1 MGPHQKVSTPTQ
13 TGFWIWSISC
23 LVSFHS
29 MHFEEAW
36 IERMQLKSSRSALFM
51 SLWIFDLQISDT
63 GCWMSGERHCLV
75 YICLMC
81 NGRVWTFPEAR
92 LEEVSTRILSIPEVP
107 INVGALNSKF
117 LCKSDI
123 CLFLWANRKILGVV
137 FFCCHIMCCVIMM

>member
-1 MGPHQKVSTPTQ
+1 MNGTPPESQYPNTNW
-13 TGFWIWSISC
+13 FLD
-23 LVSFHS
+23 LVNFLLGFHS
-29 MHFEEAW
+29 MHCEEAW